1 MSGVP
6 DRDGIDLLVTFDGVD
21 RITLT
26 DGARSAEAEFRT
38 PYTDERAE
46 TLRWLLEECAPLPF
60 GPERQRYLTA
70 LNDSEQLGYELCRA
84 LTDSAGLTE
93 IFEDFV
99 RTVDDARSVHLI
111 SEDPQFLAI
120 PWELLRIPGTDTYP
134 LASARDLTRCVR
146 LTHQDKSAPAHT
158 GPLRVLLVSP
168 RPYGAQDVR
177 ARTIR
182 GPMLKVAARSVGS
195 VHVDLLHPP
204 TMERLREVLAT
215 TPDYSIVHFDGH
227 GFFRADSTPAE
238 LASGLV
244 FERADGRPDRVSAA
258 DFAAVVPVEQTP
270 VVVLNACR
278 SAHRSTDPNLR
289 TVASALLAA
298 GVPAVLA
305 MTHNVPAAVASRFM
319 AAFYRALGNRQ
330 TIGAAA
336 SAGRRAL
343 LDQIRH
349 PSTTLGRTRPF
360 QVMPVLYTQAVSTT
374 PVLDVPVPPG
384 EPVLDEEFDD
394 LDMLMYRD
402 DEVTHLDRQLRSPA
416 PVVVH
421 GPVALGKS
429 VFLRSYAR
437 YAELV
442 HTFERVELV
451 TGAELASMTGRLRN
465 AALAAERSQVLHIWD
480 GMDEH
485 LPACEEALHL
495 LPRGHRVIIGLR
507 HDTLGAAHHS
517 YSLQDVPPEVT
528 GMLLRR
534 AIVDH
539 GGEQQLQSVTAP
551 LLRWLIRCTGWHG
564 GSVQA
569 VLRALATHSVEQ
581 VCRQMEFG
589 LPAEAEGEGEGEG
602 FAGTVSPPHPSDP
615 LYDESVARC
624 LDTLPESS
632 LRPLSLL
639 GLHGAV
645 VLPRLLAVL
654 TNKGLTEDPYTQATG
669 MVVPA
674 AQWRKLLAEA
684 AQAGLVRQ
692 LAADPDVG
700 FEVAPVVRYALRA
713 TLRRWFTPAQ
723 VAALSRGVS
732 ASAMVLLANTPG
744 RGTAAGQG
752 RGAYADRQTRDLTV
766 NLLESTTL
774 LSLWH
779 AVRTGAYELAS
790 SVAQAFADEP
800 VGSFGWKRARSLL
813 DDFHQLAFAE
823 YATRPG
829 ADVIFNMLD
838 AILGHAAMV
847 RDDWA
852 TARVHIDR
860 LLQDEQTPF
869 MRRNLVT
876 MRLHQVT
883 ILLALGEPPA
893 AAQALRVAVGHAVA
907 SATADALTAC
917 RIEFARLVE
926 TLALSEPQ
934 AAALAV
940 EVGLPPAE
948 TVTPARN
955 WDVTETDELA
965 AQLRTAEL
973 RGDFES
979 SVNIRRYLG
988 RRARLGGD
996 LDGARRWLAA
1006 ALDVDQGEGQLGR
1019 TSLAETAHEL
1029 SMVEEQ
1035 SGNYDD
1041 AAHWCAYVIET
1052 ADLSS
1057 RLYADAHHEL
1067 GIVELC
1073 QGRLAES
1080 RTAFETALG
1089 IYQARSMPVYAAE
1102 TSFMIAYVI
1111 SESGDVPEALQR
1123 CARLLDEFTAAE
1135 SWSNVVRVSLF
1146 LAQTY
1151 GERGDRRQAM
1161 AYVETAR
1168 TLLPRLAPGERAE
1181 AGAALDQIEVSVD
1194 AQP

>member
-6 DRDGIDLLVTFDGVD
+6 ERGDLLVTFDGVD

-26 DGARSAEAEFRT
+26 DGARSAEAGFHN
-38 PYTDERAE
+38 PFTDERAE

-60 GPERQRYLTA
+60 GPERQRYTA
-70 LNDSEQLGYELCRA
+70 ALSDSEQLGYELYRA
-84 LTDSAGLTE
+84 LTASAGLTE
-93 IFEDFV
+93 IFASFV
-99 RTVDDARSVHLI
+99 AAAGGERAVRLI
-111 SEDPQFLAI
+111 SEDPEFLAI
-120 PWELLRIPGTDTYP
+120 PWELLRIPDTEAYP
-134 LASARDLTRCVR
+134 LASARELTRCR
-146 LTHQDKSAPAHT
+146 SRTGQDVAAPVLGGA
-158 GPLRVLLVSP
+158 LRVLLVSP

-182 GPMLKVAARSVGS
+182 GPMLQVAARSAGA
-195 VHVDLLHPP
+195 VHIDLLHPP
-204 TMERLREVLAT
+204 TIDRLREVLTT
-215 TPDYSIVHFDGH
+215 TPDYSIIHFDGH
-227 GFFRADSTPAE
+227 GFFRSESTSDK
-238 LASGLV
+238 LASGLL
-244 FERADGRPDRVSAA
+244 FERADGGPDPVSAA
-258 DFAAVVPVEQTP
+258 EFATVVPIDRPP

-289 TVASALLAA
+289 TVASALLTA

-305 MTHNVPAAVASRFM
+305 MTHNVPATVAARFM
-319 AAFYRALGNRQ
+319 AAFYRALGDRQ

-360 QVMPVLYTQAVSTT
+360 QVMPVLYTQAVPTT
-374 PVLDVPVPPG
+374 PMAEVPILPG
-384 EPVLDEEFDD
+384 EPVPDGEFDD

-402 DEVTHLDRQLRSPA
+402 DEVTHLDRQLRSPT

-421 GPVALGKS
+421 GPVGIGKS
-429 VFLRSYAR
+429 VFLWSYAR

-451 TGAELASMTGRLRN
+451 TGAQIGTVVEQLRD
-465 AALAAERSQVLHIWD
+465 AALGAQPSRVLHVWD
-480 GMDEH
+480 GMDEYVS
-485 LPACEEALHL
+485 ACEEALRL
-495 LPRGHRVIIGLR
+495 LPPGHRVVIGLR
-507 HDTLGAAHHS
+507 HDALGVPHHA
-517 YSLQDVPPEVT
+517 YPLQDVPPEVAGT
-528 GMLLRR
+528 LLRR

-539 GGEQQLQSVTAP
+539 GGEEQLQSVTAP

-569 VLRALATHSVEQ
+569 VLRALGTCSVEQ
-581 VCRQMEFG
+581 VCQQMEFG
-589 LPAEAEGEGEGEG
+589 PPAEAGDT
-602 FAGTVSPPHPSDP
+602 AGPVSPLPASDP

-624 LDTLPESS
+624 LDTLPEAS

-639 GLHGAV
+639 GLNGAV

-654 TNKGLTEDPYTQATG
+654 TNRGLTEDPFTQATG

-674 AQWRKLLAEA
+674 TQWRELLAEA
-684 AQAGLVRQ
+684 ARAGLVRQ
-692 LAADPDVG
+692 IAADPDVG
-700 FEVAPVVRYALRA
+700 FEVTPAVRYAFRA
-713 TLRRWFTPAQ
+713 LLGRWFTPAQ
-723 VAALSRGVS
+723 VGALSRGVS

-744 RGTAAGQG
+744 RGAAVGEG
-752 RGAYADRQTRDLTV
+752 RGAYADRHIRDLTI

-800 VGSFGWKRARSLL
+800 VGSFGWNRARSLL
-813 DDFHQLAFAE
+813 DDFHQLVFDE

-829 ADVIFNMLD
+829 ADVLFNMLD

-847 RDDWA
+847 RDDWV

-860 LLQDEQTPF
+860 LVQDEDTSF
-869 MRRNLVT
+869 MRRNRVR

-893 AAQALRVAVGHAVA
+893 AVQALRVAVGHAVTD
-907 SATADALTAC
+907 ATDDALTAC

-940 EVGLPPAE
+940 EVGLPVATAP
-948 TVTPARN
+948 TPARH
-955 WDVTETDELA
+955 WDVTETDELIV
-965 AQLRTAEL
+965 QLRTAEL

-979 SVNIRRYLG
+979 AVNIRRYLG

-996 LDGARRWLAA
+996 FDTARRWLAA
-1006 ALDVDQGEGQLGR
+1006 ALDVDQGEGRLGR

-1041 AAHWCAYVIET
+1041 AAHWCAFVIET
-1052 ADLSS
+1052 ADRSS
-1057 RLYADAHHEL
+1057 RLSADAHHEL

-1073 QGRLAES
+1073 RGRLAES
-1080 RTAFETALG
+1080 RSAFETALG
-1089 IYQARSMPVYAAE
+1089 VYQARSMSVYAAE
-1102 TSFMIAYVI
+1102 TAFMIAYVI
-1111 SESGDVPEALQR
+1111 GESGDVPEALER
-1123 CARLLDEFTAAE
+1123 CAGLLGEFTAAE

-1151 GERGDRRQAM
+1151 DGQGNRRQAM
-1161 AYVETAR
+1161 EYVETAR
-1168 TLLPRLAPGERAE
+1168 VVLSRLVPGERAE
-1181 AGAALDQIEVSVD
+1181 LGAALDQIAARS
-1194 AQP
+1194 